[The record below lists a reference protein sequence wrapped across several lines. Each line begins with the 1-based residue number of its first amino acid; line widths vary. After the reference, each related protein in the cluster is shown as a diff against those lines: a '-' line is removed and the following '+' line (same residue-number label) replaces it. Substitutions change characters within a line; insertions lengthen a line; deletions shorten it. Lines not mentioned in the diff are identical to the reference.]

1 MEADKSKEMINM
13 EDLSVPVGIRLPK
26 ELVKHMKKVAKV
38 NRTSLSYVM
47 KMALLDV
54 YPMKEA
60 MGGG

>member
-1 MEADKSKEMINM
+1 M